1 MDWFQVL
8 VIILSVFL
16 AVFLVLGIIL
26 TAIIIKLTKQIGVI
40 AENAKTA
47 VTRVAT
53 TATHVS
59 NATDPVYVGRF
70 VSKFVNNLK
79 KK

>member
-16 AVFLVLGIIL
+16 AVFLVLGIVL
-26 TAIIIKLTKQIGVI
+26 TAIIIKLTKQIQII

-47 VTRVAT
+47 VTKVAS
-53 TATHVS
+53 TAANVS

-70 VSKFVNNLK
+70 ISKFISKLK
-79 KK
+79 N